1 MFHVFGVSASKRPCA
16 VSLLVFVSSSCPWCC
31 LSGMGWVG
39 WGMVTFVVT
48 SSCCPWCLSGMG
60 WVGWGMVTFVVT
72 SSCCPWC
79 CLSGMGWVGWGMV
92 TFFVTSSCCPWCL
105 SGMGWVGWGMVTF
118 VVTSSCCP
126 WCLSGMGWVGWGMVT
141 FVVASSC
148 CPWCLSGMGW
158 VGWGMV
164 AFVVTSSCCPWC
176 LSGMGWVGWGMVKF
190 RGGDLGKMEQ
200 KCSKSRDNW
209 LWSVTLTGNS
219 GHHIYISTRMNCKTH
234 GFFSKSCKQ
243 DGWNIIKNTRPLTGA
258 VTMFLAAGCCK
269 KYGEYEIQYNL
280 VEDLYWIHET
290 YLHFPM
296 DFVCF
301 VLKLS
306 HFESAWFLLNDGLF
320 WGMIIMICSSSFP
333 GFRFVETSQKGGWM
347 IFLRFWNG
355 RFCADRIC
363 SDLESCLE
371 FWNWTPVFCMSKD
384 FVNRFHP
391 NRGASW
397 GMNSS
402 GVVVQFLATCMVV
415 EKHWDHKDLSYLYKS
430 LVYNRNH

>member
-1 MFHVFGVSASKRPCA
+1 
-16 VSLLVFVSSSCPWCC
+16 
-31 LSGMGWVG
+31 
-39 WGMVTFVVT
+39 
-48 SSCCPWCLSGMG
+48 
-60 WVGWGMVTFVVT
+60 
-72 SSCCPWC
+72 
-79 CLSGMGWVGWGMV
+79 
-92 TFFVTSSCCPWCL
+92 
-105 SGMGWVGWGMVTF
+105 
-118 VVTSSCCP
+118 
-126 WCLSGMGWVGWGMVT
+126 
-141 FVVASSC
+141 
-148 CPWCLSGMGW
+148 
-158 VGWGMV
+158 
-164 AFVVTSSCCPWC
+164 
-176 LSGMGWVGWGMVKF
+176 MVKDRWKQISTMTSF
-190 RGGDLGKMEQ
+190 RTVFFLCLLFRSKSFQLSPTWKPRKTQNGHPENQGG
-200 KCSKSRDNW
+200 KCS
-209 LWSVTLTGNS
+209 
-219 GHHIYISTRMNCKTH
+219 
-234 GFFSKSCKQ
+234 
-243 DGWNIIKNTRPLTGA
+243 
-258 VTMFLAAGCCK
+258 MFLAAGCCK

-384 FVNRFHP
+384 FVNRFHQ